1 MSQIMAFSN
10 FGNSKTKQQYS
21 QYGWQMMVNLGRWRY
36 LLFGALSI
44 IFVLAYLTNIGPACC
59 KNGITQGPDGGK
71 CSICETQAQSQS
83 ALENRLPNKIIQT
96 EVHAYIS
103 QFLDNDS
110 ANASQLRYFDNK
122 AFQEIQAIC
131 PLQVCDDDPCVPVI
145 LRVNFF
151 IITIYV
157 I

>member
-1 MSQIMAFSN
+1 
-10 FGNSKTKQQYS
+10 
-21 QYGWQMMVNLGRWRY
+21 MVNLGRWRG
-36 LLFGALSI
+36 LLFVALSI
-44 IFVLAYLTNIGPACC
+44 IFVLAYLINVGTVCC
-59 KNGITQGPDGGK
+59 KNGTAQGPDGEK
-71 CSICETQAQSQS
+71 CLVCETQAQAQI

-131 PLQVCDDDPCVPVI
+131 PFQVCDDNPCVPVI
-145 LRVNFF
+145 LRVIIF
-151 IITIYV
+151 IIMIYMKRLFKYIYHGKQNV
-157 I
+157 MNFVF

>member
-1 MSQIMAFSN
+1 
-10 FGNSKTKQQYS
+10 
-21 QYGWQMMVNLGRWRY
+21 MMVNLGRWRC

-44 IFVLAYLTNIGPACC
+44 IFVLAYFINVSPACC
-59 KNGITQGPDGGK
+59 KNGTTQGPDGDK
-71 CSICETQAQSQS
+71 CSICETHAQAQL
-83 ALENRLPNKIIQT
+83 ALENRRPNEIIQT
-96 EVHAYIS
+96 EVQAYIS

-131 PLQVCDDDPCVPVI
+131 PFHVCDDDPCVPVI
-145 LRVNFF
+145 LRVNIF

-157 I
+157 L